1 MIHMAIVNGEN
12 GDFPSST
19 PQLDFGDFPHVSHV
33 SPAAGVLRW
42 HSHVDLAIDRGGG
55 RAPSK
60 ESTRV
65 ILKMPN
71 ENPMPFLK
79 IPWTAGN
86 SWNTTKSFS
95 GKLEI
100 YAFYVLDGDIQ

>member
-19 PQLDFGDFPHVSHV
+19 PQIDFGDFPHVSHV

-65 ILKMPN
+65 ILKN
-71 ENPMPFLK
+71 AK
-79 IPWTAGN
+79 R
-86 SWNTTKSFS
+86 KSDAVF
-95 GKLEI
+95 
-100 YAFYVLDGDIQ
+100 